1 MSKETD
7 KRCQLCLNFD
17 TCSEEL
23 GSQGCQQY
31 QFYKCKGC
39 IDRVVESDGIPRCFR
54 GGMPCAEIQY
64 CSIGDR

>member
-7 KRCQLCLNFD
+7 KQCQLCLSYD
-17 TCSEEL
+17 TCSKGS

-31 QFYKCKGC
+31 EFYKCKDC
-39 IDRVVESDGIPRCFR
+39 VDRVMENDGIPRCFR